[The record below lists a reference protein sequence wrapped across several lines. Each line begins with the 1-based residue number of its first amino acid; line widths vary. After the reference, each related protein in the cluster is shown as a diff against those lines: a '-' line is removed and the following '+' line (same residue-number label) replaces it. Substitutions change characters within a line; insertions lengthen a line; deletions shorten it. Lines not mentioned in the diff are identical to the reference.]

1 MIRVL
6 IADDHPLVRAGL
18 KYLLADCNDI
28 QLAAEVANGND
39 LIKQLNHTVVDVV
52 IVDLLMPGRSGVEL
66 IKQLKIEYPRLPV
79 IVLSTFK
86 EDMFALRTIKAGASG
101 YVCKDHTAQR
111 LIEAIRKVAAGG
123 VFISDEVMKLITES
137 LHSPVQ
143 AVAPHMLLSD
153 REYQI
158 FLLIIA
164 GFSPCEMAKKL
175 NISIKT
181 ISTHKT
187 RIKEKTKL
195 TSTADF
201 VRYAFNYKLSVDS
214 LDFV

>member
-18 KYLLADCNDI
+18 KYLLADCSDI
-28 QLAAEVANGND
+28 QLMVEVDNGND
-39 LIKQLNHTVVDVV
+39 LIKQLHQIQVDVV
-52 IVDLLMPGRSGVEL
+52 VVDLLMPGRSGVEL
-66 IKQLKIEYPRLPV
+66 IKQLKTEYPRLPV
-79 IVLSTFK
+79 VVLSTYK
-86 EDMFALRTIKAGASG
+86 EDMFALRCIKAGASG
-101 YVCKDHTAQR
+101 YVCKDHAAQR
-111 LIEAIRKVAAGG
+111 LIESIRKVAAGG
-123 VFISDEVMKLITES
+123 VFISDEVMRLIADD
-137 LHSPVQ
+137 LHSPVK
-143 AVAPHMLLSD
+143 AIAPHMLLSD

-164 GFSPCEMAKKL
+164 GFSPYEMAEKL

-201 VRYAFNYKLSVDS
+201 VRYAFNYKLSIEN
-214 LDFV
+214 LDFL